1 MDKKKEGR
9 KNLYLV
15 KWEGFEEKDATW
27 EPLANLGNVKEL
39 IKEFDRQFDL
49 QANGNQQST
58 NLTTNLMSC
67 SQVYQ
72 EDLTQ

>member
-1 MDKKKEGR
+1 LDKKKEGR

-67 SQVYQ
+67 SQLYQ